1 MDFYGKH
8 LTVANGVDVAKLF
21 INITNVLHQ
30 LQTPMLWLS
39 FMLFKFWNRKVV
51 GLPSSIK
58 NEDGCHLISKCH
70 QTTSCSSSSDSTIV
84 LHFSLSKYIGV
95 VWCLNFKL
103 APS

>member
-39 FMLFKFWNRKVV
+39 FMLFKYELILDLSCPWGLGTFTNLLKV
-51 GLPSSIK
+51 LYSH
-58 NEDGCHLISKCH
+58 EH
-70 QTTSCSSSSDSTIV
+70 
-84 LHFSLSKYIGV
+84 
-95 VWCLNFKL
+95 
-103 APS
+103 